1 MRTTTAFLS
10 IKRALWLLVLQIT
23 TTATCGFITRSIHSP
38 IQDLGH
44 SSPTDLR
51 AVSFRTVASLLI
63 SDNNIDDTIVE
74 RAVATGDPQALI
86 ATPEAALDAQQ
97 AFTDQIDFFGDS
109 TVQTL
114 FLVFGGVVGVLLGLS
129 FLSSK
134 FDESIANVVDDFEA
148 VLSTDP
154 QFRTKWE
161 EIQPRLEGL
170 DDDYE
175 YVDKGLKRQQTL
187 LVIMEELQEKEPAL
201 MNKINAKMGARNQ
214 G

>member
-1 MRTTTAFLS
+1 MIPLPLT
-10 IKRALWLLVLQIT
+10 
-23 TTATCGFITRSIHSP
+23 
-38 IQDLGH
+38 
-44 SSPTDLR
+44 
-51 AVSFRTVASLLI
+51 
-63 SDNNIDDTIVE
+63 N
-74 RAVATGDPQALI
+74 
-86 ATPEAALDAQQ
+86 
-97 AFTDQIDFFGDS
+97 QIDFFGDS